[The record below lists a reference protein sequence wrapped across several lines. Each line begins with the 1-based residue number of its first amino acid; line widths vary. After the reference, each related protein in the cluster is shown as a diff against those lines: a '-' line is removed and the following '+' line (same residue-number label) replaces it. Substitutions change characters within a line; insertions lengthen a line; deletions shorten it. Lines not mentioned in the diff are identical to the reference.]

1 MRTDREKAQER
12 YDVFKKIELVV
23 VVASTLMLVL
33 FMARSFS
40 TQTNADNT
48 NDQALVMWKNM
59 TSVWKDQNITASE
72 EWFQVTMVAVCLH
85 KAPLR
90 DLSSAL
96 QTVMKTFECKGGI
109 LPATC
114 NNRHSA
120 IAKAIR
126 AHGLMPC
133 YNHTNIDIVD
143 ATYNDNTAC
152 LKMFNDHA
160 STVRQ
165 LPDWEKHFESEKQK
179 NIENSKFKWSDMW
192 TPIAL
197 WATAIW
203 ATIIMLCM
211 IITAICRARFV
222 NLNQFKV

>member
-1 MRTDREKAQER
+1 MRTDREKAQETH
-12 YDVFKKIELVV
+12 DLFKKIELVV

-48 NDQALVMWKNM
+48 NAQAVAMWKNV
-59 TSVWKDQNITASE
+59 TSVWRNENITESE

-96 QTVMKTFECKGGI
+96 QTVMKTFECK
-109 LPATC
+109 ATC

-126 AHGLMPC
+126 AHGLMPY

-165 LPDWEKHFESEKQK
+165 LPDWEKFYESEKQK
-179 NIENSKFKWSDMW
+179 NIENNKAEWSDMI
-192 TPIAL
+192 TPM
-197 WATAIW
+197 AIW
-203 ATIIMLCM
+203 AFSNMVCAGASFSCKRNVATMCK
-211 IITAICRARFV
+211 AA
-222 NLNQFKV
+222 

>member
-48 NDQALVMWKNM
+48 NAQAVAMWKNV
-59 TSVWKDQNITASE
+59 TSVWRNENITASE

-96 QTVMKTFECKGGI
+96 QTVMKTFECK
-109 LPATC
+109 ATC

-126 AHGLMPC
+126 DQGLMPY

-165 LPDWEKHFESEKQK
+165 LPDWEKFYESEKQK
-179 NIENSKFKWSDMW
+179 NIENNKAEWSDMI
-192 TPIAL
+192 TPM
-197 WATAIW
+197 AIW
-203 ATIIMLCM
+203 AFSNMVCAGASFSCKRNVVTTCK
-211 IITAICRARFV
+211 AA
-222 NLNQFKV
+222 

>member
-1 MRTDREKAQER
+1 MPAALDEAALREAARVKAEKV
-12 YDVFKKIELVV
+12 YDFVRKNAWCVV
-23 VVASTLMLVL
+23 VIATLMFVL
-33 FMARSFS
+33 FMARSS
-40 TQTNADNT
+40 VPQPNEDNT
-48 NDQALVMWKNM
+48 NAQAVAMWENV
-59 TSVWKDQNITASE
+59 TSVWGNQNITASE

-96 QTVMKTFECKGGI
+96 QTVMKTFECK
-109 LPATC
+109 ATC

-126 AHGLMPC
+126 AHGLMPY

-165 LPDWEKHFESEKQK
+165 LPDWEKFYESEKQK
-179 NIENSKFKWSDMW
+179 NIENNKAEWSDMI
-192 TPIAL
+192 TPM
-197 WATAIW
+197 AIW
-203 ATIIMLCM
+203 AFSNMVCAGASFSCKRNVVTTCK
-211 IITAICRARFV
+211 AA
-222 NLNQFKV
+222 